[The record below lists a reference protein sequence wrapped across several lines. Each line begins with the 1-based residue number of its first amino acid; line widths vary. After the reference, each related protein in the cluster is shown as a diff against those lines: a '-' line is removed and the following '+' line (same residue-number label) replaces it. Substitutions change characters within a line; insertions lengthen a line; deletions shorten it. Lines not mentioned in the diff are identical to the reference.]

1 MKILFSYPTKL
12 ENEVSIINNEM
23 SSGNWDLFHLRKPDW
38 KDDEVERLFSEL
50 AVEVQNKAVVH
61 QSGKQSC
68 HSFEE
73 VDKYEK
79 SVTLSGVEGYC
90 FLSPI
95 FDSISKKGYKANFEK
110 EALRA
115 FLKKERKV
123 KVIALGGITEENY
136 SEVLEL
142 GFDGG
147 AFLGSVWSK
156 YLCHSERYFS
166 ENLFSSKNDL
176 KNL

>member
-38 KDDEVERLFSEL
+38 KNDEVERLFSEL
-50 AVEVQNKAVVH
+50 TVEVQSKTVVH

-68 HSFEE
+68 HSFEDIDE
-73 VDKYEK
+73 LDGKE
-79 SVTLSGVEGYC
+79 EYC

-95 FDSISKKGYKANFEK
+95 FDSISKKGYKANFEE
-110 EALRA
+110 EALRD
-115 FLKKERKV
+115 FLKIDRKI
-123 KVIALGGITEENY
+123 KVIGLGGITEENY
-136 SEVLEL
+136 LEVLEL

-147 AFLGSVWSK
+147 AFLGSVWKK
-156 YLCHSERYFS
+156 YE
-166 ENLFSSKNDL
+166 
-176 KNL
+176 

>member
-12 ENEVSIINNEM
+12 ENEASIINNEM
-23 SSGNWDLFHLRKPDW
+23 SSGNWDLFHLRKPNW
-38 KDDEVERLFSEL
+38 AEQEVEKLLKEL
-50 AVEVQNKAVVH
+50 TVEVQSKTIIH
-61 QSGKQSC
+61 KSGKQSC
-68 HSFEE
+68 HSFDDVEAIDGKEE
-73 VDKYEK
+73 
-79 SVTLSGVEGYC
+79 YC

-95 FDSISKKGYKANFEK
+95 FDSISKKGYRANFEK
-110 EALRA
+110 SELKA
-115 FLKKERKV
+115 FLKKERKI

-136 SEVLEL
+136 LEVLEL

-147 AFLGSVWSK
+147 AFLGSVWSI
-156 YLCHSERYFS
+156 YLCHSERYFY